1 MKTNKEEI
9 LEVKGC
15 QTCPLSMWK
24 DDGKGWRCTNFKR
37 KPKHIDVSFLDNYH
51 PTWCP
56 LKKKSLKLVL
66 Q

>member
-37 KPKHIDVSFLDNYH
+37 NDISTRIYNSSNGKILENEV
-51 PTWCP
+51 
-56 LKKKSLKLVL
+56 
-66 Q
+66 